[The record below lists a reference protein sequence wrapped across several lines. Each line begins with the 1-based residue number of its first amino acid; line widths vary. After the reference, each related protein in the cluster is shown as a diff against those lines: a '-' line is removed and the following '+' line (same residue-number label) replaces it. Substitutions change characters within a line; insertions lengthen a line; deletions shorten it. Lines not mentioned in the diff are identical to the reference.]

1 MNIHAID
8 WEACDLKKDAPFAI
22 QGVSTSQL
30 SVDRHYGA
38 CNLNVYRYTYF
49 RDSDQLIR
57 DDVLKWHAKREKE
70 AAKKR
75 QAASAA
81 AQSEM
86 AL

>member
-22 QGVSTSQL
+22 QGVSTGQF
-30 SVDRHYGA
+30 SVARHYGA
-38 CNLNVYRYTYF
+38 LEFRGYRYTYF
-49 RDSDQLIR
+49 RESDQLIR
-57 DDVLKWHAKREKE
+57 DDVLKWHALREKE
-70 AAKKR
+70 AAKK
-75 QAASAA
+75 QKSASAA